1 MTTEAL
7 VNYGLSIDQN
17 LKYMKKSD
25 DTIVK

>member
-17 LKYMKKSD
+17 LKYRKRSD